1 MTPIHVLNSPLVEC
15 SGLIEIEGHFIMHND
30 SGDAPILYEID
41 TLTGMVARQVTIS
54 NVTHIDWEDIC
65 RDESFIY
72 ISDTGNN
79 GGVRTDLK
87 IYKLL
92 IDDFLSYNT
101 VEAEVINIAYAD
113 QIDFSGEETQHN
125 FDAEAI
131 ISLGDSLYLFSK
143 NRGNWRSKIYP
154 VSKEPGNY
162 SLTHTHTLSTFGLV
176 TGATYLADSA
186 MVVLAGYTSVAAFAI
201 KLSGF
206 EGSHFAD
213 SDLERYNI
221 EMEGSFQIESIVWK
235 GDGKFMTATEGNTLG
250 EPILYCLELDFISP
264 VIEMSK
270 PYSIHFFPNP
280 CNEQL
285 FIDSPFATKFS
296 LYDSFGQLKLTST
309 EKTIDTSMLNSG
321 FYWIQIKDKYGSVQ
335 TSSTLIIAR

>member
-54 NVTHIDWEDIC
+54 NATHIDWEDIC

-92 IDDFLSYNT
+92 IDDFLSSNT
-101 VEAEVINIAYAD
+101 VEAEVINIAYTD

-186 MVVLAGYTSVAAFAI
+186 MVVLTGYTSVAAFAI
-201 KLSGF
+201 KLSRL

-213 SDLERYNI
+213 ADLERYNI

-235 GDGKFMTATEGNTLG
+235 GDGKFMTATEGNILG
-250 EPILYCLELDFISP
+250 EPILYCLELDFINP
-264 VIEMSK
+264 TVEVDT
-270 PYSIHFFPNP
+270 PYPIRFFPNP
-280 CNEQL
+280 CKKQL
-285 FIDSPFATKFS
+285 YIDYPFLTDVF
-296 LYDSFGQLKLTST
+296 LYNSFGHLELSSSKK
-309 EKTIDTSMLNSG
+309 EIDISSLSSG
-321 FYWIQIKDKYGSVQ
+321 FYFIRIESKHKIIKNDI
-335 TSSTLIIAR
+335 LIITN